1 MRQIQFVYLYINGP
15 DNGLELQLSI
25 RSVERNFKG
34 KAKITVVGT
43 KPSWYTGHFID
54 VPPFKGIREAI
65 TRRPFRD
72 TQNKIMQCLHH
83 PEIDEKFVWIMDDVY
98 LLKPTTLAELSV
110 PRFDP
115 WYRVNNKTVWHQQIR
130 ITFAALAKN
139 GKSNLQYG
147 THLPHVFEK
156 KNLIDC
162 FGQYDYPKQLLLFE
176 ILHGNHV
183 NNPDIALPYTG
194 FLRRFLKPVS
204 WQQLDAVQEN
214 VLNYQSRV
222 WNSTMREWLRD
233 KFPEE

>member
-1 MRQIQFVYLYINGP
+1 MTQFVWFWVPGP
-15 DNGLELQLSI
+15 DNGLELELSI

-72 TQNKIMQCLHH
+72 TQHKIMQCVNH

-98 LLKPTTLAELSV
+98 LLKPTSLAELAT
-110 PRFDP
+110 PRHDP
-115 WYRVNNKTVWHQQIR
+115 WYKVNNKTVWHQQIR
-130 ITFAALAKN
+130 ITFAALAKH
-139 GKSNLQYG
+139 GKSKLQYG

-156 KNLIDC
+156 ENLREC
-162 FGQYDYPKQLLLFE
+162 FAQYDYPRQLLLFE
-176 ILHGNHV
+176 ILHGNHIH
-183 NNPDIALPYTG
+183 NHESAIPYTG
-194 FLRRFLKPVS
+194 FLKRLLKPVS
-204 WQQLDAVQEN
+204 HQKLDMIGEN

-222 WNSTMREWLRD
+222 WNSTMRDWLKE